1 MKSEQLLSFNIIWQ
15 YFILLPY
22 SKLALNIRILT
33 QSTSSCLPY
42 CLSPKG
48 SAAVV
53 TSRRT
58 WWLGV
63 SPFLPE
69 GEICWRTISVP
80 IYTLLTIPITS
91 LVIFSQPTTVVPGG
105 DISFYIKRLLLF
117 IITSGYV
124 IAVAANVAHIAWQ
137 WCNSLYWVDS

>member
-15 YFILLPY
+15 YFILLLY

-33 QSTSSCLPY
+33 QSTSSCLPTV
-42 CLSPKG
+42 SPRREAPLW
-48 SAAVV
+48 SL
-53 TSRRT
+53 SRRT
-58 WWLGV
+58 WWLVV

-69 GEICWRTISVP
+69 GEICWKTISVP

-124 IAVAANVAHIAWQ
+124 IAVAANVSPIAWQ
-137 WCNSLYWVDS
+137 LCNSLYWVDS